1 MPSPAGRGYNRRL
14 DNFRVHTVRSLLVC
28 LLLAAATLAG
38 CGQKGPL
45 FLPPETP
52 PPQAGTP

>member
-14 DNFRVHTVRSLLVC
+14 ANSWVHTVRSLLVC
-28 LLLAAATLAG
+28 LLLTAATLAG

-52 PPQAGTP
+52 PQAGTP